1 MSGLDQQMTESSMPS
16 MRSVVEAIH
25 KRQSPV
31 KLREPAPD
39 STALDEMLMAGM
51 CGPDHGRLKPWRFV
65 VISREGRDALGNLLA
80 ESLKARE
87 PESSYSALE
96 REREKAFRAPTIVVV
111 VARALERKSVPYI
124 EQVIAAGIAAYNVLL
139 AASML
144 GYGGMWR
151 TGPAAYDQVVKSAL
165 GMSAGEELIGFLYLG
180 TPEAPPPARKLPAL
194 EAYKTRWPVI

>member
-80 ESLKARE
+80 ESRKAR
-87 PESSYSALE
+87 
-96 REREKAFRAPTIVVV
+96 
-111 VARALERKSVPYI
+111 
-124 EQVIAAGIAAYNVLL
+124 
-139 AASML
+139 
-144 GYGGMWR
+144 
-151 TGPAAYDQVVKSAL
+151 
-165 GMSAGEELIGFLYLG
+165 
-180 TPEAPPPARKLPAL
+180 
-194 EAYKTRWPVI
+194 